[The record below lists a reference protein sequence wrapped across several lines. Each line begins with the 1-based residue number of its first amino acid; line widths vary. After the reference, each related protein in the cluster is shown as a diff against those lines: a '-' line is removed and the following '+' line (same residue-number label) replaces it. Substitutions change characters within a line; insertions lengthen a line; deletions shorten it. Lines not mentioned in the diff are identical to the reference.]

1 MDAVVSHSPA
11 VGSSLTHLLHLYVQD
26 SLDPNAPIYTQNKK
40 RRNIKKMW
48 TRSDSNGRLSHSKC
62 GHTSLEE
69 DTHNQPYSPEA
80 RLCDNR
86 SWLPWLGSKRAS
98 WTTGPRVLRLM
109 SECFI
114 VRAMYERSSTV
125 GSRKYIVCIS
135 SRLLHN
141 MAYEMIKQTVSL
153 SLNFQV
159 CYITTPHLFVAH
171 LLTYLRSL
179 RELST
184 Y

>member
-1 MDAVVSHSPA
+1 
-11 VGSSLTHLLHLYVQD
+11 
-26 SLDPNAPIYTQNKK
+26 
-40 RRNIKKMW
+40 
-48 TRSDSNGRLSHSKC
+48 
-62 GHTSLEE
+62 
-69 DTHNQPYSPEA
+69 
-80 RLCDNR
+80 
-86 SWLPWLGSKRAS
+86 
-98 WTTGPRVLRLM
+98 LM

-184 Y
+184 YYFPSTKTPSTLSLLSNSLSFTKKPGTRVQSSHTKRSCLLGS